1 MMHTISGITKN
12 VQKIPKKYSKRERK
26 KSVFQHLPNILP
38 CPDFCVLIM
47 IYLSPEPPQIP
58 FTSFTG

>member
-1 MMHTISGITKN
+1 
-12 VQKIPKKYSKRERK
+12 
-26 KSVFQHLPNILP
+26 LP

-58 FTSFTG
+58 FTSFTGWYEAATITVHND